1 MYIKTTIIANICIN
15 IFREFCNI
23 NIIILFINII
33 DNLYIDRNL
42 NNY

>member
-1 MYIKTTIIANICIN
+1 MHIKAIIIANIYIN
-15 IFREFCNI
+15 ISRELQDI

-33 DNLYIDRNL
+33 NNLGINRSL